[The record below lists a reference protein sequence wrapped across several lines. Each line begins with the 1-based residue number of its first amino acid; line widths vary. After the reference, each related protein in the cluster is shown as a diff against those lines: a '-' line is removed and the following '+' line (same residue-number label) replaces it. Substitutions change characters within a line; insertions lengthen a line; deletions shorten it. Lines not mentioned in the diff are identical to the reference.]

1 MTINGLVEVVFD
13 FSGVFMLL
21 VSSFL
26 LLFIDCKEYKKK
38 GYKKEYKISKFFG
51 VFYIV
56 FGVGMFIFA
65 RFILN

>member
-1 MTINGLVEVVFD
+1 MTIYGLLEMVFD

-21 VSSFL
+21 ISAFI

-38 GYKKEYKISKFFG
+38 GHTKEYKISKFFG
-51 VFYIV
+51 VFYII
-56 FGVGMFIFA
+56 FGTCMFIFS